1 MADLRS
7 IVADLADEHASL
19 DAVVGALPPP
29 AWSRPTPAEGWSIAD
44 QISHLAHFD
53 ERAVAALT
61 EPDGFRAHVA
71 EVYAA
76 PGDHEDD
83 DVERGRSLA
92 PAALLSWWRDAR
104 RDLLRNVAGPV
115 AARVPWYG
123 PDMSVA
129 SLVSA
134 RLMETWAHG
143 QDIVDALGVSRVP
156 TARLRHVC
164 HLGLR
169 AVPFS
174 YVNRRLPVP
183 EVSVRAELVAPD
195 GSMWRL
201 GDPSAT
207 DVVSGPAEHFAL
219 LVTQRRH
226 RDDTTLRAAGP
237 VADEWLS
244 IAQAFA
250 GPTGPGRAPTRP
262 PQADEGTATCDSPP
276 S

>member
-1 MADLRS
+1 MTDVPS
-7 IVADLADEHASL
+7 IVADLVEEHADL
-19 DAVVGALPPP
+19 DAVVSALPPVT
-29 AWSRPTPAEGWSIAD
+29 WSRATPADGWTIAD
-44 QISHLAHFD
+44 QISHLAYFD
-53 ERAVAALT
+53 ERALAALT
-61 EPDGFRAHVA
+61 DSQRFRAHVA
-71 EVYAA
+71 EVFAA
-76 PGDHEDD
+76 PGDHENE
-83 DVERGRSLA
+83 DVDRGRLLT
-92 PAALLSWWRDAR
+92 PPQLLSWWRGAR
-104 RDLLRNVAGPV
+104 RHLVRKVSGSVP
-115 AARVPWYG
+115 ARVPWYG

-143 QDIVDALGVSRVP
+143 QDIVDALGASRAP

-164 HLGLR
+164 HLGVR

-174 YVNRRLPVP
+174 YMSRRLPVP

-195 GSMWRL
+195 GSTWRL
-201 GDPSAT
+201 GDPDAT
-207 DVVSGPAEHFAL
+207 DVVSGPAVHFAL

-226 RDDTTLRAAGP
+226 RDDTTLRAEGP

-250 GPTGPGRAPTRP
+250 GPPGPGRAPTQRP
-262 PQADEGTATCDSPP
+262 HFEQRTARCDSPP

>member
-7 IVADLADEHASL
+7 IVADLADEQVDL
-19 DAVVGALPPP
+19 DAVLGALPPQ
-29 AWSRPTPAEGWSIAD
+29 AWSWPTPAPGWSIGD

-61 EPDGFRAHVA
+61 EPDDFRSHVA

-76 PGDHEDD
+76 PDDHEDG

-104 RDLLRNVAGPV
+104 RQLLWTVAGPV
-115 AARVPWYG
+115 PSRVPWYG
-123 PDMSVA
+123 PDMSVT
-129 SLVSA
+129 SLVTA

-143 QDIVDALGVSRVP
+143 QDIVDALGVTRVP

-169 AVPFS
+169 ALPFS

-183 EVSVRAELVAPD
+183 EVSVRAELEAPD
-195 GSMWRL
+195 GSTWCL
-201 GDPSAT
+201 GDPDAT
-207 DVVSGPAEHFAL
+207 DVVTGTAVQFAL

-226 RDDTTLRAAGP
+226 RDDTTLRADGA

-250 GPTGPGRAPTRP
+250 GPPGPGRAPTRRAP
-262 PQADEGTATCDSPP
+262 ADEGTATCDSPP